1 MEKMINPF
9 AGFNANSMEDDDI
22 IKYWITPG
30 PLSDL
35 ILSGDELISS
45 PPIFFKGGRGCGK
58 TMILKYMSN
67 EIQIKKANEGGIE
80 QRDFLSNLHFIGIY
94 NRFDGPSLSI
104 FQKRDIG
111 EIEWET
117 IFKHYFEI
125 VICKKYV
132 QMLQNFKTN
141 NYLDLDEKGNKKLI
155 ADLEKC
161 IFDTTTPE
169 IQTFED
175 LIDKLEKLSKTVFN
189 FINHAPFEKNPK
201 FKSEIIFSS
210 GSLIFGVPAIIVNN
224 IQSFR
229 RKQFVILLDEYENAS
244 KQQQLIINTLIK
256 HVQPPVTFLIGTRFH
271 GIKTYDTMNK
281 DEFLMEDADYRTISF
296 EEVVRDKNYT
306 DFLRDIATKRLEKI
320 EIAKENG
327 LLNIEEILGYYSPE
341 DEARKIINGDW
352 FLKPKKRNFEIYKQ
366 KKHVLKLREIL
377 IRENKKID
385 SSKIDDII
393 RNLICEENPLIDIL
407 SIVMIS
413 RGKNSIE
420 DLQKITQVFLRGEK
434 KDPQYKIYEN
444 LYNKNKFALVFKLL
458 SFYPPTQKEY
468 AGFRVFAMLSSG
480 LIRNFI
486 ELCYQSFK
494 NESFFSCDSV
504 LQKKYIEFELQT
516 KAANIRSEKFFNT
529 IENIP
534 ECGNEIK
541 SLIQSLGAIFSS
553 WYADPRLSEPEI
565 TYFIVDKTT
574 LSQNVKNVLDK
585 AVQWSILQEKEPM
598 KGKKPGDPLLDVY
611 VLNHILA
618 PKFSISY
625 RSRGRIPQF
634 FADDLELLM
643 FGNDYKKSEIRTKL
657 MRDKPNFEQMNLA
670 YWK

>member
-1 MEKMINPF
+1 
-9 AGFNANSMEDDDI
+9 MEDDDI

-35 ILSGDELISS
+35 ILFGSELISS
-45 PPIFFKGGRGCGK
+45 PPIFFMGGRGCGK

-67 EIQIKKANEGGIE
+67 EIQIKKASSEGILPK
-80 QRDFLSNLHFIGIY
+80 DFLSNLHFIGIY

-104 FQKRDIG
+104 FQQRDIN

-125 VICKKYV
+125 VICKKYI
-132 QMLQNFKTN
+132 QMLQNFNTVN
-141 NYLDLDEKGNKKLI
+141 SLDLDKTGNKKLI
-155 ADLEKC
+155 GDLEKH
-161 IFDTTTPE
+161 IFGSTTSE
-169 IQTFED
+169 IQTFEN
-175 LIDKLEKLSKTVFN
+175 LIDKLELLSKAVFN
-189 FINHAPFEKNPK
+189 FINHAPFEKKPK
-201 FKSEIIFSS
+201 FKSDIIFSS
-210 GSLIFGVPAIIVNN
+210 GSLIFGIPTLIANN
-224 IQSFR
+224 IPAFR
-229 RKQFVILLDEYENAS
+229 KKKFVILLDEYENAS

-271 GIKTYDTMNK
+271 GIKTFDTMNK

-296 EEVVRDKNYT
+296 EEVISDKIYS
-306 DFLRDIATKRLEKI
+306 DFLRDIATKRLEKL
-320 EIAKENG
+320 EIGKENEP
-327 LLNIEEILGYYSPE
+327 LSIEKILGYYSPE
-341 DEARKIINGDW
+341 DEARKIIYGKW
-352 FLKPKKRNFEIYKQ
+352 FFVPQKENFEIYKQ
-366 KKHVLKLREIL
+366 KKHVVKLREIL
-377 IRENKKID
+377 ILENRKFDPLKVD
-385 SSKIDDII
+385 EII
-393 RNLICEENPLIDIL
+393 KNLICEQNPLIDIL
-407 SIVMIS
+407 SIVMLS
-413 RGKNSIE
+413 RGKNSLE
-420 DLQKITQVFLRGEK
+420 DLQQMTQVFLRGEK
-434 KDPQYKIYEN
+434 NDPHYKIYEN
-444 LYNKNKFALVFKLL
+444 LYNKNKFALIFKLL
-458 SFYPPTQKEY
+458 SYYPPTQKEY

-494 NESFFSCDSV
+494 NESFFSSDSV
-504 LQKKYIEFELQT
+504 LKKGYIDFELQT

-534 ECGNEIK
+534 EYGNEIK
-541 SLIQSLGAIFSS
+541 SLVQSLGAIFSS
-553 WYADPRLSEPEI
+553 WYSDPRLSEPEI
-565 TYFIVDKTT
+565 TYFVVDKTT
-574 LSQNVKNVLDK
+574 LSQNVKNVIDK

-634 FADDLELLM
+634 FANDLELLI
-643 FGNDYKKSEIRTKL
+643 FGDDNKKTETRNKL
-657 MRDKPNFEQMNLA
+657 MRNKPNYEQMNLA